1 MNSITIT
8 ADELKDIYNWMRKY
22 RDTNVVTIKTEHT
35 SGIGATVEASINVKI
50 NGDEVTIT
58 KSFTNVD
65 NW

>member
-1 MNSITIT
+1 VNNITIT
-8 ADELKDIYNWMRKY
+8 STELKDIYNWMRKY

-35 SGIGATVEASINVKI
+35 SGIGASIAASINVKI